1 MVNITVG
8 IPTNFFILKSKKVMN
23 STIRKLIIITTL
35 LGFIGQAQAG
45 VKVYVPLGSANEIV
59 VIDGD
64 RDEVIGHIG
73 DVTNAHGL
81 AATPDGNYLVAGS
94 MSLAPKDQKIP
105 DGMTEDEH
113 NAHHVKPVGEV
124 TETGNGASFVSMID
138 VKTMRVVQRFEVDGI
153 THHSAITPDG
163 RYVVSTH
170 TTTGNISIIDLIDR
184 KLVKTI
190 STGPVP
196 NYPLISADG
205 KFIYVSNSGN
215 NTVSEIE
222 TEQWVLR
229 RSFDVGSTPEHM
241 VFSSD
246 QKIIYVVNV
255 GDDTVSRVSLLDAK
269 VTKVYPVDKGPHGIA
284 ISDNNRTLF
293 VSSKSGNQLDTI
305 DLASGNTNNIK
316 LDPKPY
322 HIASIP
328 GTGKLYVSSRAKP
341 WIWVLNQNSL
351 EVLRKIPIKG
361 EGHQMVVQQ

>member
-1 MVNITVG
+1 MVNTTVSK
-8 IPTNFFILKSKKVMN
+8 PTIFILKREKVLN
-23 STIRKLIIITTL
+23 STVRRLIIVTAFLSFT
-35 LGFIGQAQAG
+35 GQAQAG

-64 RDEVIGHIG
+64 RDEIIDRIGG
-73 DVTNAHGL
+73 VTNAHGL
-81 AATPDGNYLVAGS
+81 AATPDGNYLFAGS

-113 NAHHVKPVGEV
+113 NAHHVKPVGEAI
-124 TETGNGASFVSMID
+124 ETGNGASFVSMID
-138 VKTMRVVQRFEVDGI
+138 AKTMRVIQRFEVDGI

-215 NTVSEIE
+215 NTISEIE
-222 TEQWVLR
+222 TEQWGLR
-229 RSFDVGSTPEHM
+229 RSIDVGSTPEHM

-246 QKIIYVVNV
+246 QKNIYVVNV

-269 VTKVYPVDKGPHGIA
+269 VTNVYPVDRG
-284 ISDNNRTLF
+284 LE
-293 VSSKSGNQLDTI
+293 
-305 DLASGNTNNIK
+305 NI
-316 LDPKPY
+316 
-322 HIASIP
+322 
-328 GTGKLYVSSRAKP
+328 
-341 WIWVLNQNSL
+341 
-351 EVLRKIPIKG
+351 
-361 EGHQMVVQQ
+361 